1 MAIVQQESNFLERK
15 YNKYVVDECRY
26 SLRKYFNL
34 LHWCLMLIML
44 PSGIPIDRRRR
55 LLYSSSLRVG

>member
-15 YNKYVVDECRY
+15 YNKYVVDVYRY

-34 LHWCLMLIML
+34 LHWCLMSIML
-44 PSGIPIDRRRR
+44 SSGILIVRRRR
-55 LLYSSSLRVG
+55 LL